1 MTYYLLGI
9 KGAGVSS
16 LACILHDLGNKVV
29 GYDDV
34 EDYRF
39 TEEELKKREI
49 PIIYSNDFYED
60 NMICIHSAAFKSEHK
75 EIQRLKNL
83 GVEFRDYQNTLGN
96 LTKQYNTISIAG
108 THGKTTTTSLIS
120 QLFNKVNN
128 YNCNYFIGDGH
139 GSAKIDNKYF
149 ILESCE
155 FNKHFLH
162 YRPNISVITNI
173 EIEHMEVFRDLDDI
187 IDTYNQLIKNTNKYA
202 VVCAD
207 SEYCMKLDNT
217 DKKIIYYGISDNVDV
232 QAREVVYH
240 QDGVNFELYYNNELY
255 DVYKLPF
262 YGKHMLQNVLATIS
276 VCILEKMSKEDIKK
290 YIGSF
295 KNAKRRFE
303 EEIKYNMVV
312 VDDYAHHPTELRA
325 TIISAVQKY
334 PTKEL
339 IVVFRPNTYS
349 RTKLLYK
356 DFATVLSLADHVYIT
371 DIYCDRENPE
381 DYKGVSSDLI
391 MQHCTKA
398 KRISVDSIDALL
410 KYEDAVV
417 CFMSCKDI
425 NDLKDK
431 YLSLLKIKEER
442 QRGRKNNGKFN

>member
-16 LACILHDLGNKVV
+16 LACILSDLGNRVV

-39 TEEELKKREI
+39 TEEELKRRNIEI
-49 PIIYSNDFYED
+49 KYSNEFYEEG
-60 NMICIHSAAFKSEHK
+60 MIVIHSAAFKVEHK
-75 EIQRLKNL
+75 EIQRLKELN
-83 GVEFRDYQNTLGN
+83 VEFRDYQTTIGELSR
-96 LTKQYNTISIAG
+96 QYNTISVAG

-139 GSAKIDNKYF
+139 GSAALGNEYF

-162 YRPNISVITNI
+162 YSPNISIITNI
-173 EIEHMEVFRDLDDI
+173 EIEHMEVFKDLDDI
-187 IDTYNQLIKNTNKYA
+187 IDTYNQLIKNTNKHV

-207 SEYCMKLDNT
+207 SEYCLKLDNS
-217 DKKIIYYGISDNVDV
+217 DNKIIYYGISDKANI

-240 QDGVNFELYYNNELY
+240 PSGVSFELYYNNELY
-255 DVYKLPF
+255 DIYNLPF
-262 YGKHMLQNVLATIS
+262 YGKHMLQNVLATIT
-276 VCILEKMSKEDIKK
+276 VCMLEKMSKEDIKN
-290 YIGSF
+290 YIGEF
-295 KNAKRRFE
+295 RNAKRRFE
-303 EEIKYNMVV
+303 EEFVYDMVV
-312 VDDYAHHPTELRA
+312 VDDYAHHPTEVRA
-325 TIISAVQKY
+325 TILSAVQKY
-334 PTKEL
+334 PDKEL

-356 DFATVLSLADHVYIT
+356 DFGRILCLAEHVYIT
-371 DIYCDRENPE
+371 DIYCDREKQE
-381 DYKGVSSDLI
+381 DYKGISSKLI
-391 MQHCTKA
+391 MDECPKA
-398 KRISVDSIDALL
+398 KHISTENIYDLVKHENSVI
-410 KYEDAVV
+410 

-425 NDLKDK
+425 NDLKGA
-431 YLSLLKIKEER
+431 YLSLLKRKEER
-442 QRGRKNNGKFN
+442 QRGKDGKFN